1 MAEDPR
7 ALPMAAALAP
17 RGSWMRAR
25 ADETLRGVVA
35 RDGLDVPRGGGMD
48 VLPSDVILQG
58 HTGEVYS
65 AAFDPSGETVVTAS
79 RDNTARLWDARTG
92 ELKGVL
98 EGHTDWVR
106 SAAFDPSGETVV
118 TASRDET
125 ARLWDAR
132 TGELKGVLEGHT
144 EFVLS
149 AAFDTSGETVVTASD
164 DKTARLWDART
175 GVCRGVVVLGFALFG
190 VRFGEGTEGAITF
203 SGRNAAVDR
212 CALVVRC
219 EVPADWS
226 VLDGPL
232 SVISRASLG
241 AGMLRCYLRRPN

>member
-58 HTGEVYS
+58 HTSEVYS

-79 RDNTARLWDARTG
+79 RDKTARLWDARTG
-92 ELKGVL
+92 E
-98 EGHTDWVR
+98 
-106 SAAFDPSGETVV
+106 
-118 TASRDET
+118 
-125 ARLWDAR
+125 
-132 TGELKGVLEGHT
+132 
-144 EFVLS
+144 
-149 AAFDTSGETVVTASD
+149 
-164 DKTARLWDART
+164 
-175 GVCRGVVVLGFALFG
+175 CRGVVALGFAPSD
-190 VRFGEGTEGAITF
+190 VRFGMGTEAAITF
-203 SGRNAAVDR
+203 SGRNAAESR

-226 VLDGPL
+226 VFEGPL
-232 SVISRASLG
+232 SVVSRASCG
-241 AGMLRCYLRRPN
+241 AGMLRCDLRKPNGSIVE

>member
-58 HTGEVYS
+58 HTGAVNS
-65 AAFDPSGETVVTAS
+65 AAFDP
-79 RDNTARLWDARTG
+79 
-92 ELKGVL
+92 
-98 EGHTDWVR
+98 
-106 SAAFDPSGETVV
+106 
-118 TASRDET
+118 
-125 ARLWDAR
+125 
-132 TGELKGVLEGHT
+132 
-144 EFVLS
+144 
-149 AAFDTSGETVVTASD
+149 SGETVVTASD

-175 GVCRGVVVLGFALFG
+175 GELKGVLEGHTSAVRSAAFDPSGETVVTASDDKTARVWDARTGECRGVVVLGFAAFG
-190 VRFGEGTEGAITF
+190 VRCGEGTEAAIMF
-203 SGRNAAVDR
+203 SGRNAAVSR
-212 CALVVRC
+212 RALVVRC

-226 VLDGPL
+226 VFDGPL
-232 SVISRASLG
+232 TVILRASLV
-241 AGMLRCYLRRPN
+241 AGMLRCDLRKPN